1 MLARLID
8 KPSPG
13 RNFVF
18 SFFIISLAIGF
29 VTEMAQEDSIW
40 IGVFRLDFAGL
51 IIFASLLG
59 ICTEVVL
66 ITIYRGNSIA
76 AIISGLLTG
85 ITAFFM
91 AYLFPPEELIYQNF
105 HDFPSLIRISATLIA
120 GALSYVLACVWN
132 DRDKSS

>member
-1 MLARLID
+1 MTDIPLIFLGLFGFISILAIMLARLID
-8 KPSPG
+8 KPSSG

-29 VTEMAQEDSIW
+29 VTEMAQEDSMW

-76 AIISGLLTG
+76 AIISGLLLTF
-85 ITAFFM
+85 TKV
-91 AYLFPPEELIYQNF
+91 
-105 HDFPSLIRISATLIA
+105 D
-120 GALSYVLACVWN
+120 
-132 DRDKSS
+132 